1 MLEKSLRIIGAEQLG
16 PGALD
21 LQVLQMRCAQAGDAR
36 RQPTHA
42 KNLAIT
48 GVIVMSTLSRNQ
60 TSNKNPRISEASE
73 TRNPKR
79 SYLTFEKKL
88 AHDFFRPNRNGTSTR
103 KHPNRAGRRTS

>member
-60 TSNKNPRISEASE
+60 TSNKKIPGFQK
-73 TRNPKR
+73 PQKLKR
-79 SYLTFEKKL
+79 SYYY
-88 AHDFFRPNRNGTSTR
+88 DF
-103 KHPNRAGRRTS
+103 